1 MSAKLRRVLFAL
13 LLACLAAFAPA
24 ARAAGDL
31 DGNWHFIF
39 HTDGGDREYPVSL
52 KVTDGQVSGKLGDFD
67 VKGTF
72 KDGALDLAFAVD
84 VPDAGSGTLVIKGA
98 LANGA
103 LTGNWEF
110 NGYSGPFNAA
120 RQ

>member
-1 MSAKLRRVLFAL
+1 M
-13 LLACLAAFAPA
+13 
-24 ARAAGDL
+24 AAGDI

-39 HTDGGDREYPVSL
+39 HTDGGDREYQVSL
-52 KVTDGQVSGKLGDFD
+52 KVTDGLVSGKLGNFD

-72 KDGALDLAFAVD
+72 KDGALDLAFPVD
-84 VPDAGSGTLVIKGA
+84 VPDAGSGTLVIKGK
-98 LANGA
+98 LAEGG

-110 NGYSGPFNAA
+110 SGYSGDFNAA